1 MTFFLCSN
9 SKPAGSESTPKTR
22 ISDLPPVNPA
32 HIGGYRLAT
41 ATFAGIE
48 NKFGLYLPKFRAPAT
63 TSAQAHGSS

>member
-1 MTFFLCSN
+1 MTFFLCPN
-9 SKPAGSESTPKTR
+9 SKPVGSESTPKTR

-48 NKFGLYLPKFRAPAT
+48 NKFGLYLPKFRASAIP
-63 TSAQAHGSS
+63 SAQAHGSS